1 MCGASK
7 GRIEGKTWIAEKNGD
22 SVVFKCKLCG
32 FTVRSHVKHYEI
44 AYKEILQHIAE
55 THAKPEY

>member
-1 MCGASK
+1 MSK
-7 GRIEGKTWIAEKNGD
+7 QRVEGKTWEAIKEG
-22 SVVFKCKLCG
+22 SSIIFKCKLCG

-44 AYKEILQHIAE
+44 AYQEILRHIAE